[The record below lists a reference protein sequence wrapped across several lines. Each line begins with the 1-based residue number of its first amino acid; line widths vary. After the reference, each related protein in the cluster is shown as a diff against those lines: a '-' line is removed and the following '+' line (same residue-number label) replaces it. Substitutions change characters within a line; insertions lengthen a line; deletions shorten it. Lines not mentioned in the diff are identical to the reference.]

1 MARVTAALLHNNS
14 NSNRHPTIIRRL
26 VANEAVAAVTGDSS
40 NSAMGISDTPASAA
54 TTVTTDVAGA
64 ISGDAEDSVRRTD
77 RAAVEAVVAEEDSK
91 SRRLAHQSLR

>member
-14 NSNRHPTIIRRL
+14 NSNRHHTIIRRL
-26 VANEAVAAVTGDSS
+26 VANEAVAVTGDSS
-40 NSAMGISDTPASAA
+40 NSAMGISVTPASAA
-54 TTVTTDVAGA
+54 TTGTTDVAGA